1 MNAEEISYTLFM
13 EAAELGSK
21 NPNELTQDEK
31 VNLELNP
38 YFVGGLPTTSQNEEI
53 N

>member
-1 MNAEEISYTLFM
+1 MNAEEINYTLFM
-13 EAAELGSK
+13 KAAELESK
-21 NPNELTQDEK
+21 APEELTPDEK

-38 YFVGGLPTTSQNEEI
+38 YFVGGLPTTSRKQEN